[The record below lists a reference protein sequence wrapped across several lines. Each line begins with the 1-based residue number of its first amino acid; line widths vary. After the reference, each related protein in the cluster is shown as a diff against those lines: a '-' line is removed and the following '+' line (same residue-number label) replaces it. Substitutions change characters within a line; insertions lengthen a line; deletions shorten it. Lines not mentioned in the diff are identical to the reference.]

1 MSGQTSEIL
10 ELKDK
15 FDNGD
20 KIDFSRYMDVNVV
33 CGAVKLYLRE
43 LPIPVIAF
51 DTYNEIMKATSECL

>member
-20 KIDFSRYMDVNVV
+20 KIDFSRYVDVNVV